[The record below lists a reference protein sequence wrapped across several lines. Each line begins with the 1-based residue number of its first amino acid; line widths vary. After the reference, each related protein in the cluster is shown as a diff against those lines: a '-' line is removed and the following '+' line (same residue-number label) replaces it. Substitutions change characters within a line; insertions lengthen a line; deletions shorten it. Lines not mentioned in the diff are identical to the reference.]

1 MPKLLPIRRP
11 FSCRLP
17 TSVLVTLSL
26 IGATAAAGLAMLS
39 SNAANAGSAD
49 SAVEIEPLHCEIMEA
64 QEAALNAE
72 TASLSAGTVR
82 KGQTAADKASAPKA
96 DVSTDPGAIVLL
108 WSMNLPFA
116 DDQML
121 ARDAV
126 RLGIPFVLSGLPVIH
141 RSPETLQKRPE
152 PAASKAPP
160 AGAADKPLSPFVI
173 DRQEAA
179 RLGALA
185 ERLGVSAA
193 VSSEVWHA
201 VRDQIDHEP
210 QVPALVIFGRT
221 AIEVFP
227 GSVRPLWTLAW
238 AADHAANEDVREAAR
253 RRIAHARLT
262 DEARFLKP

>member
-49 SAVEIEPLHCEIMEA
+49 SAVEIEPLRCEIMEA

-116 DDQML
+116 
-121 ARDAV
+121 A
-126 RLGIPFVLSGLPVIH
+126 GH
-141 RSPETLQKRPE
+141 SPQPRNPSE
-152 PAASKAPP
+152 A
-160 AGAADKPLSPFVI
+160 AGACGIESTSC
-173 DRQEAA
+173 R
-179 RLGALA
+179 R
-185 ERLGVSAA
+185 
-193 VSSEVWHA
+193 
-201 VRDQIDHEP
+201 
-210 QVPALVIFGRT
+210 GR
-221 AIEVFP
+221 
-227 GSVRPLWTLAW
+227 
-238 AADHAANEDVREAAR
+238 
-253 RRIAHARLT
+253 
-262 DEARFLKP
+262 

>member
-1 MPKLLPIRRP
+1 MSKFFAILRP

-26 IGATAAAGLAMLS
+26 IGGTAAAGLTLLS

-49 SAVEIEPLHCEIMEA
+49 SAVEIEPLRSEIMEA

-82 KGQTAADKASAPKA
+82 KGQTAADEASAPKA

-141 RSPETLQKRPE
+141 RSLETLQKQPE
-152 PAASKAPP
+152 PAASQAHP
-160 AGAADKPLSPFVI
+160 AGAANKPLSPFVI

-179 RLGALA
+179 RPGALA
-185 ERLGVSAA
+185 ERL
-193 VSSEVWHA
+193 
-201 VRDQIDHEP
+201 
-210 QVPALVIFGRT
+210 
-221 AIEVFP
+221 
-227 GSVRPLWTLAW
+227 
-238 AADHAANEDVREAAR
+238 
-253 RRIAHARLT
+253 
-262 DEARFLKP
+262 